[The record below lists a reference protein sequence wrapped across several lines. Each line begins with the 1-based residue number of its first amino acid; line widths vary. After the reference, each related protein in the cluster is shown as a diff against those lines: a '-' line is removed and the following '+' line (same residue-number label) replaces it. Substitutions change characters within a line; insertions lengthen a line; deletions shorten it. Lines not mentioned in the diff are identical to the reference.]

1 MYKGEVD
8 DQRNVIMAIDENHAK
23 SSVMFHDAAA
33 ATKQC
38 KPGIVHPSTNFGGDH
53 YQACTIDGRNG
64 RLPVY
69 CNDSLCFGDIDGV
82 EKAMTWP
89 YAIACT
95 HDACEMPYPDNPA
108 QVMIMNDA
116 VLDVDKPQGQKRAV
130 MYAETGDPIPQR
142 VEIVW

>member
-8 DQRNVIMAIDENHAK
+8 DQRNIIMTIDEKHAE
-23 SSVMFHDAAA
+23 SSVMFHDAASV
-33 ATKQC
+33 TKQC
-38 KPGIVHPSTNFGGDH
+38 QPGIVDPGDDFGVGD
-53 YQACTIDGRNG
+53 YQACTIKGRKG

-69 CNDSLCFGDIDGV
+69 CNASICFGDIDGV
-82 EKAMTWP
+82 KKAMTWP
-89 YAIACT
+89 TAIACT

-108 QVMIMNDA
+108 RLMIMNDA

-142 VEIVW
+142 IEIVW